1 MNAVVA
7 VTKRMA
13 KEMNNRDTA
22 NEMASVRGGE
32 LGGGGGGCELG
43 SCDMIVL
50 SSKVRRSEIN
60 CVDSTRYVPVMSNLM
75 HDGSANNIPFFGRL

>member
-13 KEMNNRDTA
+13 EETNNRDTA

-32 LGGGGGGCELG
+32 LGG
-43 SCDMIVL
+43 CDMTVYAEE
-50 SSKVRRSEIN
+50 VRTAAHHYTS
-60 CVDSTRYVPVMSNLM
+60 L
-75 HDGSANNIPFFGRL
+75 

>member
-13 KEMNNRDTA
+13 EETNNRDTA

-32 LGGGGGGCELG
+32 LGGCELVG
-43 SCDMIVL
+43 CDMTL
-50 SSKVRRSEIN
+50 YAEEVRTAAHHYTS
-60 CVDSTRYVPVMSNLM
+60 P
-75 HDGSANNIPFFGRL
+75 